1 MTARTLTWLLLAAS
15 VAHAD
20 GGTVRVQQEAGPFR
34 IAVFSAPEPLRAGNA
49 DLSVLVQR
57 REDDAPVLGAEVAL
71 RLDGPP
77 PAPPIEARA
86 THDAASNKLL
96 YAAIVAIPAP
106 GVWTLRA
113 TVREGTDTAD
123 VAGEIA
129 VAPRAPRFETLW
141 PYLAGPPVVVLLFAA
156 REWLRRRREP
166 PDLLDHLR

>member
-1 MTARTLTWLLLAAS
+1 MTARALMLLLLAAG

-20 GGTVRVQQEAGPFR
+20 GGTVRIQQEAGPFR
-34 IAVFSAPEPLRAGNA
+34 ITVFSAPEPLRAGNA

-57 REDDAPVLGAEVAL
+57 REGDAPVLGAEVAF

-86 THDAASNKLL
+86 THDAATNKLL

-106 GVWTLRA
+106 GSWTLHA
-113 TVREGTDTAD
+113 TVRDGADTAD

-129 VAPRAPRFETLW
+129 VAPRAPRLETLW
-141 PYLAGPPVVVLLFAA
+141 PYLAAPPLVVLLFAT

-166 PDLLDHLR
+166 LDDRR